1 MSKFRRRRQLIM
13 KEHKV
18 IITETLRKEVVVAAK
33 TPKEALRIARENW
46 DNGDYI
52 LDAEDFKGVTLR
64 VPPRLRDDI
73 SR

>member
-1 MSKFRRRRQLIM
+1 M
-13 KEHKV
+13 KEHTV
-18 IITETLRKEVVVAAK
+18 IITETLQKEVVVEAK
-33 TPKEALRIARENW
+33 TSREALKVAKEKW

-52 LDAEDFKGVTLR
+52 LDADDFKGVTLR

>member
-1 MSKFRRRRQLIM
+1 M
-13 KEHKV
+13 KEHTV
-18 IITETLRKEVVVAAK
+18 IITETLQKEVVVEAK
-33 TPKEALRIARENW
+33 TRQDATEIVREQW
-46 DNGDYI
+46 KNGDYI